1 MGSEVARVGFVQET
15 GMTRMVVERPLQ
27 QHCGDGQGQRQ
38 GPNPTAIRLQV
49 MNSSWG
55 VGPEQEERDMS

>member
-1 MGSEVARVGFVQET
+1 
-15 GMTRMVVERPLQ
+15 MTRMVVERPRQ
-27 QHCGDGQGQRQ
+27 HHCGDGQGQRQ
-38 GPNPTAIRLQV
+38 GPNPTSIRLQV